1 MSKTLRKMKRIEY
14 RALPEESKGL
24 EEKRNDL
31 VDEMEQIVNNA
42 KSEVRALSDEEDSR
56 FEEIKTEIEAIDKTL
71 EKSEETRSLA
81 DRKVVKKE
89 KQKEERSQEQIN
101 NEELRSIFNEERE
114 AAPTMNSGTNEEGG
128 YVINKILSKE
138 IIKEIKDRS
147 DVYKFFNGT
156 TVKGNYKIPKK
167 TASGKAEWVDENPT
181 TDPTATIPKLELI
194 ELGQNRLYR
203 ESAITKSMVNV
214 EELDL
219 QGFIK
224 DDIADSMTDAVEDA
238 IFNGDGKK
246 KPTGVISGIK
256 KKNQISLDTRNVFTI
271 DALKKAKAKLKQA
284 VVKKAKW
291 FMNSDTFLELD
302 LLKDGMGRS
311 LIQPDPTSETGYVLL
326 GLPVVLTDALK
337 SPEDAGANCL
347 IVLATPAAYHTNTQN
362 QLALYVY
369 TDSTYTRK
377 GLIGYGADL
386 YMDGKPKD
394 DQQAAGIY
402 NVAESKAA

>member
-1 MSKTLRKMKRIEY
+1 MSKTLRKLKRIEY
-14 RALPEESKGL
+14 R
-24 EEKRNDL
+24 
-31 VDEMEQIVNNA
+31 
-42 KSEVRALSDEEDSR
+42 
-56 FEEIKTEIEAIDKTL
+56 DKTI
-71 EKSEETRSLA
+71 EKEEETRSLA
-81 DRKVVKKE
+81 YKKVVKKE

-101 NEELRSIFNEERE
+101 NEELRSIFKEERE
-114 AAPTMNSGTNEEGG
+114 ATPAMNTGTNEEGG
-128 YVINKILSKE
+128 YVINTELSKE

-167 TASGKAEWVDENPT
+167 TASGKAEWVDENPA

-224 DDIADSMTDAVEDA
+224 DDIANSMIDAVEDA

-256 KKNQISLDTRNVFTI
+256 KKNQISLEGRNIFTI
-271 DALKKAKAKLKQA
+271 DALKKTKAKLKQA

-302 LLKDGMGRS
+302 LLKDSMGRS

-337 SPEDAGANCL
+337 SPEDAGTNCL
-347 IVLATPAAYHTNTQN
+347 IVLATPAAYHTNTQS

-369 TDSTYTRK
+369 TDSAYTRK

-394 DQQAAGIY
+394 DGQVAGIY
-402 NVAESKAA
+402 NVAEKAV

>member
-1 MSKTLRKMKRIEY
+1 MSKTLRKIKKIEY
-14 RALPEESKGL
+14 RALPEETKGL
-24 EEKRNDL
+24 QEKRNDL
-31 VDEMEQIVNNA
+31 LEEMEGLVNKA
-42 KSEVRALSDEEDSR
+42 KSEVRALTEEEDTR
-56 FEEIKTEIEAIDKTL
+56 FDEIKKEIESIDKTI
-71 EKSEETRSLA
+71 EKEEETRSLA
-81 DRKVVKKE
+81 DKKVIKKE
-89 KQKEERSQEQIN
+89 KKKEERSQEEIN
-101 NEELRSIFNEERE
+101 NEELRSIFKEERE
-114 AAPTMNSGTNEEGG
+114 ATPAMNTGTNEEGG
-128 YVINKILSKE
+128 YVINTELSKE
-138 IIKEIKDRS
+138 IIKELKDRS

-167 TASGKAEWVDENPT
+167 TFNGKAEWMDENPDK
-181 TDPTATIPKLELI
+181 DPSSSIPKLELI

-203 ESAITKSMVNV
+203 ESAITKCMVNV

-256 KKNQISLDTRNVFTI
+256 KKNQISLTGRNVFTL

-326 GLPVVLTDALK
+326 GPPVVLTDALK

-347 IVLATPAAYHTNTQN
+347 IVLATPAAYHTNTQS

-369 TDSTYTRK
+369 TDSAYTRK

-394 DQQAAGIY
+394 DQQVAGIY
-402 NVAESKAA
+402 NVAEQKAV

>member
-1 MSKTLRKMKRIEY
+1 MSKTIRKIKRIEY
-14 RALPEESKGL
+14 RALPDEKGL

-31 VDEMEQIVNNA
+31 LEEMECIVNKA
-42 KSEVRALSDEEDSR
+42 KSEVRALSEEEDSR
-56 FEEIKTEIEAIDKTL
+56 FEEIKNEIEAIDKTL
-71 EKSEETRSLA
+71 EKEEETRSLA
-81 DRKVVKKE
+81 DKKIVKKE
-89 KQKEERSQEQIN
+89 KQKEERTQEEIN

-114 AAPTMNSGTNEEGG
+114 AAPAMNSGTNEEGG
-128 YVINKILSKE
+128 YVINKVLSKE

-167 TASGKAEWVDENPT
+167 TASGKAEWVDENPA

-256 KKNQISLDTRNVFTI
+256 KKNQISLEGRNVFTI

-302 LLKDGMGRS
+302 LLKDNMGRS

-369 TDSTYTRK
+369 TDSAYTRK

-394 DQQAAGIY
+394 DGQAAGIY
-402 NVAESKAA
+402 NVAEAKVA